1 MLFRS
6 ARLEGRVVF
15 DRLTRRFADIAWLD
29 EGPDWRGTLIL
40 RGVNHLNV
48 AVTPKE
54 GTTR

>member
-1 MLFRS
+1 MTDTLS
-6 ARLEGRVVF
+6 AEPPPASPDGLVMETLLSPEGR
-15 DRLTRRFADIAWLD
+15 R
-29 EGPDWRGTLIL
+29 TLIL